1 MRQQFP
7 DGDIYPQSLILAC
20 FDILSNREVDY
31 AIVPF
36 ENSTNGQVVFT
47 YDLLRDWFLID
58 ELAQFRVVG
67 EQFVSIHH
75 NYLSRA
81 HDLTKITTV
90 YSHPQVWTQCTKFLD
105 TLPKLIK
112 RIDTLLTAKA
122 AEIAHEDTSGT
133 IACILSKMSADLYE
147 LPIIKASVEDNKQNT
162 TRFLVLGFKE
172 LAPSTTDSMLTSVI
186 FTLNSNDPGLLCDV
200 LQCFKDNGVNLTC
213 INSRPSHLAQWEY
226 VFFIEMEGLS
236 KDIEVTR
243 ALQAAEA
250 ICGKLVTLGSFEKR
264 SR

>member
-1 MRQQFP
+1 MLQQFP
-7 DGDIYPQSLILAC
+7 NGEIYPQSLILAC
-20 FDILSNREVDY
+20 FDVLSNREVDY
-31 AIVPF
+31 AVVPF

-58 ELAQFRVVG
+58 ELARFNVVG
-67 EQFVSIHH
+67 EQYVAIHH
-75 NYLSRA
+75 NYLSRTQ
-81 HDLTKITTV
+81 DTSKISTI
-90 YSHPQVWTQCTKFLD
+90 YSHPQVWTQCTKFLS
-105 TLPKLIK
+105 TLPPLIK

-122 AEIAHEDTSGT
+122 AEIAHEDTTGT
-133 IACILSKMSADLYE
+133 IACILSKMSADMYQ

-162 TRFLVLGFKE
+162 TRFLVLGFDE
-172 LAPSTTDSMLTSVI
+172 LESTESDLKLTSVI

-226 VFFIEMEGLS
+226 VFFVEMEGLT
-236 KDIEVTR
+236 KDVNVTQ
-243 ALQAAEA
+243 ALDSAEA
-250 ICGKLVTLGSFEKR
+250 ICGKLVILGSFEKR